1 MTVRKWSTD
10 QHPTQPT
17 YDDAEDF
24 MRFLDKYV
32 SHAVGNHHFMQW
44 RKSNR
49 TKTLLDK
56 VTASDI
62 AYTILVYENSNE
74 VWKEELQ
81 IRATSTTNDDRRKAT
96 REKKPRYHEGR
107 GKRLKRYGDG
117 WTDHGR
123 EYYQQLL
130 GNFKNLKNCDV
141 WNTLQ
146 DYWKLYQKKQYN
158 KGNDNQDDDN
168 GGHDEECDESDEE
181 DWRMEVEDNVE
192 CDGIDDI
199 LSDNEGEP
207 QQNRQRM
214 TL

>member
-44 RKSNR
+44 SKSNR
-49 TKTLLDK
+49 TKTFLDK

-207 QQNRQRM
+207 QRNRQRM

>member
-1 MTVRKWSTD
+1 MTVRNWTTD
-10 QHPTQPT
+10 QHHTQPT

-32 SHAVGNHHFMQW
+32 SHAVGNHYFMQW
-44 RKSNR
+44 SKSNR
-49 TKTLLDK
+49 TKTFLDK

-74 VWKEELQ
+74 VWKEELK
-81 IRATSTTNDDRRKAT
+81 IRATSTTDDERRKAT

-117 WTDHGR
+117 WTDDGR

-130 GNFKNLKNCDV
+130 GNFKILKNSNV

-146 DYWKLYQKKQYN
+146 NYWKLYQKKQYN
-158 KGNDNQDDDN
+158 KGNDNQDDDI
-168 GGHDEECDESDEE
+168 GGPDEECDESDEE
-181 DWRMEVEDNVE
+181 DWRMEVEDNGE
-192 CDGIDDI
+192 CDGINDI
-199 LSDNEGEP
+199 LSDNEDEP
-207 QQNRQRM
+207 QRNRQRM